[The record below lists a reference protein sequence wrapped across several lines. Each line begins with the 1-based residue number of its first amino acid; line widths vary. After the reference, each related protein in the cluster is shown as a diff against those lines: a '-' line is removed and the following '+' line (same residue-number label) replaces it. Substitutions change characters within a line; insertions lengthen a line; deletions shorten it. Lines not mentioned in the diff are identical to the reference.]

1 MAAAMSFWELL
12 GHELCF
18 RELLPRL
25 DAASLVAASLSCRA
39 LKAMGGAEGD
49 TLALAQRVA
58 EQAVRAIAGDQAC
71 RWR

>member
-1 MAAAMSFWELL
+1 MAANMSFWELL

-39 LKAMGGAEGD
+39 LRAMGGNDHD
-49 TLALAQRVA
+49 TLALAERVA
-58 EQAVRAIAGDQAC
+58 ERAVRAIAGDQAT
-71 RWR
+71 RWQ